1 MILFMYQ
8 EGTMNIFTADIILF
22 LLLISIFNNPL
33 LNIFQ
38 ALGWNFIFSEVLIGL
53 ILLLILFIIHKYIL
67 RKYVF
72 KK

>member
-1 MILFMYQ
+1 
-8 EGTMNIFTADIILF
+8 MNIFTADIILF